1 MLLIGLRTISVV
13 PANGSQLTPI
23 PLLLEGQRVKGSK
36 CPNAGGAL
44 AKHASTDQASNMV
57 DFSSWHKVDARREV
71 GREGLMMSVVEGNE
85 RGRAQ

>member
-1 MLLIGLRTISVV
+1 MLLIGLGTISVV

-23 PLLLEGQRVKGSK
+23 PPSLEGQRVKGSK

-57 DFSSWHKVDARREV
+57 DFSSLHKVD
-71 GREGLMMSVVEGNE
+71 GKEGGGQGGTNDECS
-85 RGRAQ
+85 